1 MRNWPVIIEALT
13 RGCTLRE
20 LAKAIDVTE
29 RTARTIL
36 KMIRASAPLE
46 EAVLQNGR
54 KHYRLV
60 GEYVPPNVDEWS
72 DAERELIQRGRPH
85 AAAKALGVSVRTIY
99 RERKRLSEEG

>member
-1 MRNWPVIIEALT
+1 MRNWPVIVEALT

-36 KMIRASAPLE
+36 KKIRASDSLKE
-46 EAVLQNGR
+46 TVLQNSR

-60 GEYVPPNVDEWS
+60 GEFVPPAAEEWS
-72 DAERELIQRGRPH
+72 AAERELIQRGRPQE
-85 AAAKALGVSVRTIY
+85 AAKALGVSVRTIY
-99 RERKRLSEEG
+99 RQRKRLAEEG